1 MLFALRGGGLGGMM
15 VVPCVRGCPE
25 APVCSRIRHNSSRS
39 WHLISQC
46 TAPAR
51 IRCHSTIAPRQYQG
65 LDLDTLVDVTWVGHV
80 GSHAG
85 GGAVGAVE
93 DGRRVELLERG
104 LVPKYRCRYVSTGCD
119 NYCLRQDSYQHRST
133 ALLVLV
139 SAWSYSTM
147 TVVDTPPLFN
157 TRDWYKDTSRH
168 IAD

>member
-1 MLFALRGGGLGGMM
+1 MRLSCYGPKSSKKKKNRPFCTRNELFLELNLHR
-15 VVPCVRGCPE
+15 
-25 APVCSRIRHNSSRS
+25 
-39 WHLISQC
+39 
-46 TAPAR
+46 
-51 IRCHSTIAPRQYQG
+51 G